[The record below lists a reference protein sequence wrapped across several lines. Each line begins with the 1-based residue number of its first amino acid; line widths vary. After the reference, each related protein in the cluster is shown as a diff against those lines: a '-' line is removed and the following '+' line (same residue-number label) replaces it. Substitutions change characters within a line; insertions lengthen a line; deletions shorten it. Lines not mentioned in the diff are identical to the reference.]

1 MVHGDDFV
9 IVARKAGR
17 QKILNLLTDH
27 FEHKHETAGPGP
39 DIAKQIRI
47 LGRVLTCTNDGW
59 TLEADPNLIENAF

>member
-39 DIAKQIRI
+39 DMAKQIRI
-47 LGRVLTCTNDGW
+47 YFFKSMTEYESEFSYQTCVL
-59 TLEADPNLIENAF
+59 